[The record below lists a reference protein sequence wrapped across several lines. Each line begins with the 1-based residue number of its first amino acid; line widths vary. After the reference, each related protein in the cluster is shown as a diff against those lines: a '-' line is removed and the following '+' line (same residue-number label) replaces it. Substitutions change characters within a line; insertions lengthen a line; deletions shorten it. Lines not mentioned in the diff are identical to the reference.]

1 MIKHSLEKIEKII
14 KEREQPLPE
23 LMLKLYAF
31 LLLFAK
37 KLEQKSS
44 EYLALDLYA
53 DALKLFR
60 NYLVDEPF
68 KLTKVTAPEISQS
81 LTTESFEHLT

>member
-1 MIKHSLEKIEKII
+1 M
-14 KEREQPLPE
+14 
-23 LMLKLYAF
+23 MLKLYAF

-44 EYLALDLYA
+44 EYVALDLYG

-60 NYLVDEPF
+60 KYMVDEPF
-68 KLTKVTAPEISQS
+68 KLTKVTAIEISQS
-81 LTTESFEHLT
+81 LNTESFEQFADIFELRNRFLK